1 MTRNQAGQIQQY
13 VNAFLTDSNIDINEN
28 YILSKSCVLLLLRF
42 APTKIIQVDEEK
54 SKEQDFINNMH
65 CLRTSSYDPCI

>member
-1 MTRNQAGQIQQY
+1 MTRSQAGQVQQY

-28 YILSKSCVLLLLRF
+28 HILSKSCVLLLLRF

-54 SKEQDFINNMH
+54 IKEQDFINNMH